1 MCMWITQNKLTY
13 GDIPMSKKITIA
25 FLSFT
30 ITLAFMAL
38 VESCIE
44 NDNTRIATI
53 QCMSK
58 NGGSKYSYSQC
69 AK

>member
-1 MCMWITQNKLTY
+1 
-13 GDIPMSKKITIA
+13 MSKKITIA
-25 FLSFT
+25 LMSFT
-30 ITLAFMAL
+30 ITLGLMAL

-44 NDNTRIATI
+44 NDKNRITTI